1 MCKAL
6 VFFSQWFSHVCA
18 WMHTSLMF
26 HTRKWWESNVAAL
39 WEQISTGGGYAK
51 LKKHHSYWVHIQL
64 WKNKQKSSKWKKHIA
79 RLAPFQSTRKC
90 KWQSAKPETHEMK
103 QHPQAKKGQFHPNA
117 CLHYQDSYS
126 STVWTL
132 YTFIKPSGMLSLV
145 FQVDCLNLT
154 LMTSP
159 QDLELV

>member
-1 MCKAL
+1 MYVYQCIQVRCFISEVVGEQCGSFMGADIHWWWLCKAPKTPFIL
-6 VFFSQWFSHVCA
+6 GA
-18 WMHTSLMF
+18 YTIM
-26 HTRKWWESNVAAL
+26 
-39 WEQISTGGGYAK
+39 
-51 LKKHHSYWVHIQL
+51 KKQTKI
-64 WKNKQKSSKWKKHIA
+64 KQMKEHIA
-79 RLAPFQSTRKC
+79 SLAPLQSTRKC

-154 LMTSP
+154 LMTLL

>member
-39 WEQISTGGGYAK
+39 WEQISAGSGYAK
-51 LKKHHSYWVHIQL
+51 LQKTPFILGAYTIMKKQTKI
-64 WKNKQKSSKWKKHIA
+64 KQMKEHIA
-79 RLAPFQSTRKC
+79 SLAPSQSTRKC
-90 KWQSAKPETHEMK
+90 GRQSAKPETHEMK
-103 QHPQAKKGQFHPNA
+103 QHPQAKRGQFHPNA

-132 YTFIKPSGMLSLV
+132 NTFIKPSGMLSLV

-154 LMTSP
+154 LMTLP